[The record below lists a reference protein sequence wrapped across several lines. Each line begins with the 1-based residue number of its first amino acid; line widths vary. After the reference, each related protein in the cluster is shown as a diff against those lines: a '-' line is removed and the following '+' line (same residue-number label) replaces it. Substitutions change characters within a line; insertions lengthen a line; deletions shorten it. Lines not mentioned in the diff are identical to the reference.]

1 MLEVQNLVSNL
12 ERESGGQISFTFF
25 STEGVL
31 SHRGDEFVATASTY
45 KLPLLIH
52 LAMCVHE
59 GKLLWELPL
68 RLTDAL
74 KSRGTG
80 VLRLLTSGLELTLC
94 DVCHLMTVLSDNT
107 ATDML
112 VDCFGLED
120 VNARLRGLG
129 FERTR
134 LLRQDL
140 VLDGSGRAPFATGF
154 TTPNE
159 MAELLQRLANGSFG
173 AGVTQDV
180 LEMLG
185 AQNDQSMIPRFL
197 PPGWS
202 YAGKTG
208 CNDDLRADVGLVRD
222 PQGREFVLALFCK
235 FSASNDW
242 SLENPG
248 TLALARLARAL
259 LLDSVGESSR
269 MRKSRRI
276 KG

>member
-1 MLEVQNLVSNL
+1 MLEIQNVVSDL
-12 ERESGGQISFTFF
+12 ERDSGGQISFAFV
-25 STEGVL
+25 SADGVF
-31 SHRGDEFVATASTY
+31 SHRGDEVVATASTY

-52 LAMCVHE
+52 LALLVHE
-59 GKLLWELPL
+59 GKLSWDLPL

-80 VLRLLTSGLELTLC
+80 VLRSLHSGLELSLR

-112 VDCFGLED
+112 VDRFGLEA
-120 VNARLRGLG
+120 VNARLRSLGL
-129 FERTR
+129 ECTTV
-134 LLRQDL
+134 LRQDSSS
-140 VLDGSGRAPFATGF
+140 DGSSRAPFATGI

-159 MAELLQRLANGSFG
+159 MAELLQRLVSGSFG
-173 AGVTQDV
+173 AGVTKDV

-185 AQNDQSMIPRFL
+185 AQNDQSMIPRYL

-222 PQGREFVLALFCK
+222 PSGRGFVLASFCK
-235 FSASNDW
+235 FPTSNDW

-248 TLALARLARAL
+248 TLALACLARAL
-259 LLDSVGESSR
+259 LFA
-269 MRKSRRI
+269 
-276 KG
+276 

>member
-1 MLEVQNLVSNL
+1 MLEIQNVVSSL
-12 ERESGGQISFTFF
+12 ERDSGGQISFAFV
-25 STEGVL
+25 SADGVL
-31 SHRGDEFVATASTY
+31 SHRGDEVVATASTY

-52 LAMCVHE
+52 LALLVHE
-59 GKLLWELPL
+59 GTLSWDLPL

-80 VLRLLTSGLELTLC
+80 VLRALHSGLELTLR

-112 VDCFGLED
+112 VDRFGLED
-120 VNARLRGLG
+120 VNAWLRRLGL
-129 FERTR
+129 ERTT
-134 LLRQDL
+134 LLRQDSS
-140 VLDGSGRAPFATGF
+140 LDGSSRAPFATGI

-159 MAELLQRLANGSFG
+159 MAQLLKRLAGGSFG
-173 AGVTQDV
+173 PGVTRDV

-185 AQNDQSMIPRFL
+185 AQNDQSMIPRHL

-208 CNDDLRADVGLVRD
+208 CDSDLRADVGLVRD
-222 PQGREFVLALFCK
+222 SQGREFVLALFCN
-235 FSASNDW
+235 FPASNDW

-248 TLALARLARAL
+248 TSALARLARAL
-259 LLDSVGESSR
+259 LLDS
-269 MRKSRRI
+269 
-276 KG
+276 

>member
-1 MLEVQNLVSNL
+1 MLEIQNVVSNL
-12 ERESGGQISFTFF
+12 ERESGGQISFAFVSADQNF
-25 STEGVL
+25 
-31 SHRGDEFVATASTY
+31 SHRGDELVATASTY

-52 LAMCVHE
+52 LAMKVHE
-59 GKLLWELPL
+59 GTLSWDLPL

-80 VLRLLTSGLELTLC
+80 VLRSLRSGLELTLR
-94 DVCHLMTVLSDNT
+94 DVCHLMIVLSDNT

-112 VDCFGLED
+112 VDRFGLEG
-120 VNARLRGLG
+120 VNAWLRSLGL
-129 FERTR
+129 ERTT
-134 LLRQDL
+134 LLRQDS
-140 VLDGSGRAPFATGF
+140 VSDGSGRAPFATGI

-159 MAELLQRLANGSFG
+159 MAQLLQRLVSGAFGS
-173 AGVTQDV
+173 GVKRDV

-185 AQNDQSMIPRFL
+185 AQQDQSMIPRYL

-208 CNDDLRADVGLVRD
+208 CNDDLRADVGLVGD
-222 PQGREFVLALFCK
+222 PQGQGFVLALFCK
-235 FSASNDW
+235 FPASNDW

-259 LLDSVGESSR
+259 LLA
-269 MRKSRRI
+269 
-276 KG
+276 

>member
-1 MLEVQNLVSNL
+1 MPTIAAARRNL
-12 ERESGGQISFTFF
+12 ERKCGGQISFAFV
-25 STEGVL
+25 SSDGVL
-31 SHRGDEFVATASTY
+31 SHRADEPVATASTY

-52 LAMCVHE
+52 LALSVHN
-59 GKLLWELPL
+59 GKLSWDLPL

-80 VLRLLTSGLELTLC
+80 VLKALHSGLELTLR

-112 VDCFGLED
+112 VDRFGLED
-120 VNARLRGLG
+120 VNAWLRSLGL
-129 FERTR
+129 EHTMV
-134 LLRQDL
+134 LRQDSSS
-140 VLDGSGRAPFATGF
+140 DGSSRAPFATGI

-159 MAELLQRLANGSFG
+159 MTQLLQRLASGAFG
-173 AGVTQDV
+173 PGVTRDV

-185 AQNDQSMIPRFL
+185 LQNDQSMIPRYL

-208 CNDDLRADVGLVRD
+208 CNADLRADVGLVRD
-222 PQGREFVLALFCK
+222 PQGQGFVLALFCK
-235 FSASNDW
+235 FPASNDW

-248 TLALARLARAL
+248 TLALARLAKHL
-259 LLDSVGESSR
+259 LLDRTS
-269 MRKSRRI
+269 KT
-276 KG
+276 

>member
-1 MLEVQNLVSNL
+1 MRNIISNL
-12 ERESGGQISFTFF
+12 ERESGGQISFAFV
-25 STEGVL
+25 STDGVL
-31 SHRGDEFVATASTY
+31 SHRGDELVATASTY

-59 GKLLWELPL
+59 GTLSWNVPL

-80 VLRLLTSGLELTLC
+80 VLRSLTSGLELTLR

-112 VDCFGLED
+112 VDHFGLKVVNDRLHSFGLEH
-120 VNARLRGLG
+120 
-129 FERTR
+129 TT
-134 LLRQDL
+134 LLRQDSTSN
-140 VLDGSGRAPFATGF
+140 GSSRAPFATGI

-159 MAELLQRLANGSFG
+159 MAELLKRLANGSFG
-173 AGVTQDV
+173 AGVTRDV
-180 LEMLG
+180 LEMLA
-185 AQNDQSMIPRFL
+185 AQNDQSMIPRYL

-202 YAGKTG
+202 YAGKPG
-208 CNDDLRADVGLVRD
+208 CNDDLRADVGSVQD
-222 PQGREFVLALFCK
+222 PQGRGYALALFCK
-235 FSASNDW
+235 FPASTDW

-259 LLDSVGESSR
+259 LLDL
-269 MRKSRRI
+269 
-276 KG
+276 

>member
-1 MLEVQNLVSNL
+1 MLEIQNVVSDL
-12 ERESGGQISFTFF
+12 ERDSGGQISFAFV
-25 STEGVL
+25 SEDGVV
-31 SHRGDEFVATASTY
+31 SHYGDDLVATASTY

-52 LAMCVHE
+52 LTLLVDG
-59 GKLLWELPL
+59 GKLSWDMPL

-80 VLRLLTSGLELTLC
+80 VLRALHSGLELTLR

-112 VDCFGLED
+112 VDRFGLED
-120 VNARLRGLG
+120 VNVWLRSLGL
-129 FERTR
+129 ERTT
-134 LLRQDL
+134 LLRQDSTS
-140 VLDGSGRAPFATGF
+140 DGSSRAPFATGI

-180 LEMLG
+180 LEML
-185 AQNDQSMIPRFL
+185 AVQNDQSMIPRYL

-222 PQGREFVLALFCK
+222 PQGRGFVLALFCK
-235 FSASNDW
+235 FPSSNDW

-248 TLALARLARAL
+248 TLALARLAKFL
-259 LLDSVGESSR
+259 LAQ
-269 MRKSRRI
+269 
-276 KG
+276 

>member
-1 MLEVQNLVSNL
+1 VILEIQKVVSDL
-12 ERESGGQISFTFF
+12 ERDSGEQISFTFI
-25 STEGVL
+25 SADGVL
-31 SHRGDEFVATASTY
+31 SHRGDELVATASTY
-45 KLPLLIH
+45 KLPLLIS
-52 LAMCVHE
+52 LALLVDE
-59 GKLLWELPL
+59 GKLSWDLPL

-80 VLRLLTSGLELTLC
+80 VLRSLHSGLELTLR

-112 VDCFGLED
+112 VDRFGLED
-120 VNARLRGLG
+120 VNAWLRSLGL
-129 FERTR
+129 ERTT
-134 LLRQDL
+134 LLRQDSTS
-140 VLDGSGRAPFATGF
+140 DASSRAPFASGI

-159 MAELLQRLANGSFG
+159 MAELLKRLASGLFG
-173 AGVTQDV
+173 AGVTRDV

-185 AQNDQSMIPRFL
+185 AQNDQSMIPRYL
-197 PPGWS
+197 PTGWS

-222 PQGREFVLALFCK
+222 PQGQGFVLALFCK
-235 FSASNDW
+235 FPASNDW

-259 LLDSVGESSR
+259 LFA
-269 MRKSRRI
+269 
-276 KG
+276 